1 MALFTYFLTKD
12 VLVVREGCTLNE
24 GPERDRCLQFQAELA
39 AHRAAEEK
47 RRQEKAAKAA
57 APVVASAFEAE
68 KKRQEQAVAA
78 MQAALAARNKR

>member
-1 MALFTYFLTKD
+1 VKL
-12 VLVVREGCTLNE
+12 
-24 GPERDRCLQFQAELA
+24 
-39 AHRAAEEK
+39 
-47 RRQEKAAKAA
+47 KAAKAA